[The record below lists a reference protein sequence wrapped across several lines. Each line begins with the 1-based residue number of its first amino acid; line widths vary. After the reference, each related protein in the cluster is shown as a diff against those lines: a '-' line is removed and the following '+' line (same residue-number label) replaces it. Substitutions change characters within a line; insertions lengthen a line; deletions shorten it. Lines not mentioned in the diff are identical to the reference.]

1 MEPAG
6 FRIIT
11 SLKVV
16 ITSLKVVITNS
27 KVVITSLKVVI
38 IRKPAGSISFFC
50 IYGFRISVFSRK
62 KSVFYGSPQ
71 VPFCFSVFMD
81 FEFPYFR
88 EKSPFLREKIRIYVK
103 TNPFLRKNK
112 SIFT

>member
-38 IRKPAGSISFFC
+38 IRKPAGSISFFR
-50 IYGFRISVFSRK
+50 IY
-62 KSVFYGSPQ
+62 
-71 VPFCFSVFMD
+71 D
-81 FEFPYFR
+81 FEFSYFR
-88 EKSPFLREKIRIYVK
+88 EKNPFLREK
-103 TNPFLRKNK
+103 NPFLRKIK
-112 SIFT
+112 SVFT